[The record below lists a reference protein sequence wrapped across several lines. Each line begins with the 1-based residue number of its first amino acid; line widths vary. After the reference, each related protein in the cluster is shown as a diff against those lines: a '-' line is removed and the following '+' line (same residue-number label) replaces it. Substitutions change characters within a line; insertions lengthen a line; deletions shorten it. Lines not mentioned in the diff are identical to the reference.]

1 MPTTTELKLS
11 NNCWHSL
18 CYQYSFL
25 STRAFHFY
33 SEFRKQM
40 RKLAQCCNALSLGL
54 FISTYQ
60 KVESKQNHYTV
71 AMPCLLGF
79 SFLRYPSETSVKSI
93 LSRII
98 SASNSQNI
106 LNFIIFLSVFGFPF
120 FIDISIYQFLNLF
133 NTFFC
138 FSQKYQAVPVS
149 ELLNS
154 NWIYFHILSLF
165 FYRIHH
171 YKYHIL

>member
-1 MPTTTELKLS
+1 MPTITELKLS

-25 STRAFHFY
+25 STWAFHFY
-33 SEFRKQM
+33 LLSDYESDMFR
-40 RKLAQCCNALSLGL
+40 L
-54 FISTYQ
+54 
-60 KVESKQNHYTV
+60 V
-71 AMPCLLGF
+71 AMPSISGF

-93 LSRII
+93 LSSII
-98 SASNSQNI
+98 FASNSQNI
-106 LNFIIFLSVFGFPF
+106 LNFIIFLSVFGVPF

-138 FSQKYQAVPVS
+138 FSQKYQAVSVS

-154 NWIYFHILSLF
+154 DWIYFHILSLF
-165 FYRIHH
+165 FYKIHH

>member
-1 MPTTTELKLS
+1 MPCLLGF
-11 NNCWHSL
+11 
-18 CYQYSFL
+18 SFL
-25 STRAFHFY
+25 RGTCKHQ
-33 SEFRKQM
+33 RKSQ
-40 RKLAQCCNALSLGL
+40 
-54 FISTYQ
+54 
-60 KVESKQNHYTV
+60 TV

-79 SFLRYPSETSVKSI
+79 SFLRYPSKTSVKSI
-93 LSRII
+93 LSSIVF
-98 SASNSQNI
+98 ASNSQNI
-106 LNFIIFLSVFGFPF
+106 LNFIIFLSVFGFRF
-120 FIDISIYQFLNLF
+120 FINISIYQFLNLF

-154 NWIYFHILSLF
+154 DWIYFHIPSLF